1 MKKTLASIKA
11 PAVAGVV
18 REKTIPEAIAEINN
32 CMYHGADMIDLHM
45 EVLDDSSVEALRRIV
60 DSTPLPILAL
70 NYNCNYDWSPKGLTE
85 EERIEYFYRAI
96 EAGVAGIDIQGY
108 TFHADS
114 KNGFCGEDVYSFT
127 KGNPKEIV
135 TDKNIIA
142 KQCELIDK
150 AHAKGVEVLHSCHPG
165 VPMNTEQ
172 IMDLIAFLE
181 KKNPDIIKIVSIA
194 DTEEQ
199 LWEAVKTMAE
209 IKAKVKTP
217 VSFHAGGKCG
227 APTRILNPLMGGQIA
242 FCVDRYKA
250 GSTMGQLDLE
260 TVRAI
265 VDGTRKIF

>member
-1 MKKTLASIKA
+1 MKKSLSSIKA
-11 PAVAGVV
+11 PAAAGVV
-18 REKTIPEAIAEINN
+18 RERTVAEAIAEINN
-32 CMYHGADMIDLHM
+32 CLYHGADMIDLHM
-45 EVLDDSSVEALRRIV
+45 EVLDDSSVEALKRIV
-60 DSTPLPILAL
+60 NSTPLPILAL
-70 NYNCNYDWSPKGLTE
+70 NYNCNYDWSSKGLSE

-96 EAGVAGIDIQGY
+96 EAGAAGIDIQGY

-114 KNGFCGEDVYSFT
+114 KHKFCGEDKYSFT

-135 TDKNIIA
+135 TDENIIA
-142 KQCELIDK
+142 KQCELIER
-150 AHAKGVEVLHSCHPG
+150 AHAAGVEVLHSCHPA

-199 LWEAVKTMAE
+199 LYEAIKTMAE
-209 IKAKVKTP
+209 IKLKVKTP
-217 VSFHAGGKCG
+217 VSFHAGGKFG
-227 APTRILNPLMGGQIA
+227 APTRIINPIIGGQIA

-260 TVRAI
+260 TVRSI

>member
-18 REKTIPEAIAEINN
+18 REKTVPAAIAEINN

-45 EVLDDSSVEALRRIV
+45 EVLDDSSVEALKRSV

-85 EERIEYFYRAI
+85 EERIEYFHRAI

-108 TFHADS
+108 TFHEPS
-114 KNGFCGEDVYSFT
+114 KHGFCGEDKYSFT

-150 AHAKGVEVLHSCHPG
+150 AHSMGAEVLLSCHPG
-165 VPMNTEQ
+165 IAMNCEQ
-172 IMDLIAFLE
+172 ILDLIHFME
-181 KKNPDIIKIVSIA
+181 ERKPDIIKIVSIA
-194 DTEEQ
+194 NTEEE
-199 LWEAVKTMAE
+199 LWESVKTMAE
-209 IKAKVKTP
+209 IKKQIKTP
-217 VSFHAGGKCG
+217 VSYHAGGKCG
-227 APTRILNPLMGGQIA
+227 APSRILNPLIGGQVA

-250 GSTMGQLDLE
+250 SSTMGQLDLE
-260 TVRAI
+260 TVKTV
-265 VDGTRKIF
+265 VDGIRKVF